1 MSQSQNTGNNPASW
15 LVSIKTIVSTIAAL
29 ISILAALIGASAWC
43 IGLYSG
49 LSNRVTVLEQS
60 NQAMRDDLKDI
71 KGMLSQL
78 VLGTA
83 ANRADTR
90 RWTKP

>member
-1 MSQSQNTGNNPASW
+1 MSQGQNAGNNPASW
-15 LVSIKTIVSTIAAL
+15 LVSIKTIVSTVAAL
-29 ISILAALIGASAWC
+29 VSILAALIGASAWC

-60 NQAMRDDLKDI
+60 NQQMRDDLKDI
-71 KGMLSQL
+71 KGMVLQL
-78 VLGTA
+78 VSNSA

-90 RWTKP
+90 KWTR

>member
-1 MSQSQNTGNNPASW
+1 MNGQNNQQNNPGSW
-15 LVSIKTIVSTIAAL
+15 LVSAKTVISTVAGL
-29 ISILAALIGASAWC
+29 VSILAALVGASAWC

-71 KGMLSQL
+71 KQMVSQL
-78 VLGTA
+78 VLGA
-83 ANRADTR
+83 AGNRPETR
-90 RWTKP
+90 RWVK

>member
-1 MSQSQNTGNNPASW
+1 MDQTNQAGNNPASW
-15 LVSIKTIVSTIAAL
+15 LVSIKTVVTIMAAL
-29 ISILAALIGASAWC
+29 VSILAALVGASAWC

-71 KGMLSQL
+71 KGMVSQL

-83 ANRADTR
+83 GNRPETK
-90 RWTKP
+90 RWMK

>member
-1 MSQSQNTGNNPASW
+1 MSQAHNDGNNPASW
-15 LVSIKTIVSTIAAL
+15 LVSIKTVISTVAAL
-29 ISILAALIGASAWC
+29 VSILAALVAASAWC

-49 LSNRVTVLEQS
+49 LSNRVTILEQS

-71 KGMLSQL
+71 KGMVSQL

-83 ANRADTR
+83 GNRPETR
-90 RWTKP
+90 RWTK

>member
-1 MSQSQNTGNNPASW
+1 MNGQNNPQNSPGSW
-15 LVSIKTIVSTIAAL
+15 LVSAKTVISTVAGL
-29 ISILAALIGASAWC
+29 VSILAALVGASAWC

-71 KGMLSQL
+71 KGMVSQL
-78 VLGTA
+78 VLGA
-83 ANRADTR
+83 AGNRADTK
-90 RWTKP
+90 RWTR